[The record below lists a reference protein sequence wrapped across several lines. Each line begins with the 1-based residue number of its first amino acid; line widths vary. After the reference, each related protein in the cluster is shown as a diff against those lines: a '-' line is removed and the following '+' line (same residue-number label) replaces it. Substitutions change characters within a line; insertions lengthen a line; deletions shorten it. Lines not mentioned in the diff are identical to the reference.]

1 MPTELPL
8 PRLVI
13 TGNDAQGR
21 SRIVSDGP
29 PHRVRSS
36 KDRPGYRVSN
46 LWALHGAPAP
56 LDDPDRVAEVQG
68 LMPPRAGSVIR
79 IIDYPPEPKDTAAL
93 QKMFDGMFA
102 RMFPD
107 GHHRPESP
115 AHPGIHATETVD
127 YVIVLKGEIWAVMD
141 EGETLLCQG
150 DIIIQRG
157 TSHAWANRSNEFA
170 RLAIVLIDGK
180 R

>member
-36 KDRPGYRVSN
+36 EDRPGYRVSN

-79 IIDYPPEPKDTAAL
+79 IIDYPPEPKDRAAL

-115 AHPGIHATETVD
+115 AHPGIHATDTVD

-141 EGETLLCQG
+141 EGETLLRQG

-157 TSHAWANRSNEFA
+157 TSHAWASRSNEFA